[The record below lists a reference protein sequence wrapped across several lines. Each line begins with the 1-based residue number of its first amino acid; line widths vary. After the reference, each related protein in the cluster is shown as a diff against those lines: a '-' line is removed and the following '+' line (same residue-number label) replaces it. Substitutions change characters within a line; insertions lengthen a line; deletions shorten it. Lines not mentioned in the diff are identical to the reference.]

1 MKAVSTCTLF
11 IMMFLFAAPMLH
23 SQDDEVFVSLGGG
36 ASIPL
41 GEYAGSD
48 FSEESSGF
56 ARVGGNFNI
65 YFGFRFNEFFSIA
78 GLLNGCVNRYDYVK
92 VQEWFT
98 ENFAES
104 LPNTS
109 WVVESKNWG
118 LGGLLAG
125 PVGSIPI
132 VTNRFFFDVRL
143 LGGFLYA
150 YSPAI
155 YVTGVE
161 SGEPD
166 KVLNIE
172 QGSVISWAVDAGA
185 GFRYNR
191 SRNQYF
197 ILMADYLYSNPNFN
211 NIGINTEEFSFE
223 RDNAYSQVVSTINIS
238 IGIGYI
244 IN

>member
-1 MKAVSTCTLF
+1 MKTIRLIIPIFFFLLF
-11 IMMFLFAAPMLH
+11 LLPNAR
-23 SQDDEVFVSLGGG
+23 SQDSEVFVGIGGG

-41 GEYAGSD
+41 GEYAASD

-65 YFGFRFNEFFSIA
+65 YFGYRFNEFFSIS

-98 ENFAES
+98 ENYAEE

-109 WVVESKNWG
+109 WIVESKNWG

-132 VTNRFFFDVRL
+132 VTNRFFFDVRV

-166 KVLNIE
+166 KKLNIE
-172 QGSVISWAVDAGA
+172 QSSEITWAIDAGA

-191 SRNQYF
+191 SRSQYF
-197 ILMADYLYSNPNFN
+197 ILFADYMYANPTFSN
-211 NIGINTEEFSFE
+211 IAINSTEFE
-223 RDNAYSQVVSTINIS
+223 YQRADTYSQVISTINIS
-238 IGIGYI
+238 LGIGYI

>member
-1 MKAVSTCTLF
+1 MKKISPFILF
-11 IMMFLFAAPMLH
+11 FLCMLYLSPNAH
-23 SQDDEVFVSLGGG
+23 AQDDEVFVTLGGG
-36 ASIPL
+36 VSIPL
-41 GEYAGSD
+41 GEYAATD
-48 FSEESSGF
+48 FSDESSGF

-65 YFGFRFNEFFSIA
+65 YFGYRFNEYFSIA
-78 GLLNGCVNRYDYVK
+78 GLLNGCVNRYDYVQ

-98 ENFAES
+98 ENYAET
-104 LPNTS
+104 LPNTA

-132 VTNRFFFDVRL
+132 VTNRFFFDLRV

-166 KVLNIE
+166 KLLNIE
-172 QGSVISWAVDAGA
+172 QGSEVTWAIDAGA

-191 SRNQYF
+191 TRSQYF
-197 ILMADYLYSNPNFN
+197 ILLADYMYANPTFS
-211 NIGINTEEFSFE
+211 NIGISSTEFE
-223 RDNAYSQVVSTINIS
+223 YRRADTYSQVISTINIS

>member
-1 MKAVSTCTLF
+1 MKATASLTLF
-11 IMMFLFAAPMLH
+11 FFFLFFLIPNMH
-23 SQDDEVFVSLGGG
+23 SQDAEVFVTLGGG
-36 ASIPL
+36 VSIPL
-41 GEYAGSD
+41 GEYAATD
-48 FSEESSGF
+48 FSDESSGF

-65 YFGFRFNEFFSIA
+65 YFGYRFNEFLSIA

-98 ENFAES
+98 ENYAES
-104 LPNTS
+104 LPNTA

-132 VTNRFFFDVRL
+132 VTNKFFFDVRV

-155 YVTGVE
+155 YLTGVE

-166 KVLNIE
+166 KILNIE
-172 QGSVISWAVDAGA
+172 QGSEITWAIDAGA

-191 SRNQYF
+191 TRNQYF
-197 ILMADYLYSNPNFN
+197 ILLADYMYAKPTFS
-211 NIGINTEEFSFE
+211 NIGISSSEFE
-223 RDNAYSQVVSTINIS
+223 YRRADTYSQVISTVNIS
-238 IGIGYI
+238 VGIGYI